1 MEEESRRGV
10 GLLRLI
16 KLKCNDPWGTSL
28 LSFFSSFISYSCF
41 IFFLFSDASS
51 HKWVRPSFNPSV
63 CFSIP
68 PFIRLS
74 DCPSVPPSIC
84 MLVRYTCAQIVQVT
98 HWVAWMNSIIP
109 FSLLWKDL
117 SVVWLV
123 GSSVD
128 NSWVENCQKRS
139 KALRGILHQ
148 LFHSSLTSILF
159 IIIFVIVTL
168 NQICEI
174 TYFFRNKSNCIIWL
188 SETYR
193 RNKIFYFW
201 SKVSLES

>member
-28 LSFFSSFISYSCF
+28 LSFFFSFISYSCF

-51 HKWVRPSFNPSV
+51 HLYKWVRPSFNPSV

-74 DCPSVPPSIC
+74 DCPSVPPSVRL
-84 MLVRYTCAQIVQVT
+84 LVRYTCAQIVQMT

-109 FSLLWKDL
+109 FSLLWNVL

-123 GSSVD
+123 GSSVVHG
-128 NSWVENCQKRS
+128 WVENCQKSS
-139 KALRGILHQ
+139 KQKLWEVLILHQ
-148 LFHSSLTSILF
+148 LFHSSITSILL
-159 IIIFVIVTL
+159 IVAIYQIWEIIF
-168 NQICEI
+168 
-174 TYFFRNKSNCIIWL
+174 F
-188 SETYR
+188 
-193 RNKIFYFW
+193 
-201 SKVSLES
+201 

>member
-1 MEEESRRGV
+1 MHHH
-10 GLLRLI
+10 
-16 KLKCNDPWGTSL
+16 
-28 LSFFSSFISYSCF
+28 ISISG
-41 IFFLFSDASS
+41 SV
-51 HKWVRPSFNPSV
+51 HPSINLSV
-63 CFSIP
+63 C
-68 PFIRLS
+68 PFLHS
-74 DCPSVPPSIC
+74 SVCLTPSVPPSIC
-84 MLVRYTCAQIVQVT
+84 MLVRYTCAQIVQTT

-109 FSLLWKDL
+109 FSLLWNDL

-201 SKVSLES
+201 SKASLES